1 MKQFLLTAL
10 ALVAFATSKAQQVK
24 LNVILKPIQTLV
36 VNDEQKTVNLEYT
49 TANDYLNGVGKTNQD
64 HLTIY
69 STGGF
74 QVKVKANNANM
85 QLAGKTMA
93 VSTVKLTA
101 SAGSQALTNA
111 TYQQDMS
118 LTGGGSEATL
128 VSSSNG
134 AVNKNVTVKYQGAGA
149 NAYIDNYVPNQNPST
164 YTADLTYTIVSA

>member
-85 QLAGKTMA
+85 QLSGKTMA
-93 VSTVKLTA
+93 VNTVKLTA
-101 SAGSQALTNA
+101 SAGSQALINA
-111 TYQQDMS
+111 TYQQDME
-118 LTGGGSEATL
+118 LTGGETTL
-128 VSSSNG
+128 VSSGNG

-149 NAYIDNYVPNQNPST
+149 NTYIDNYVPNQNPST
-164 YTADLTYTIVSA
+164 YTADLTYTIISA